1 MGILNKNKI
10 SFINSALLCSGR
22 HFCWGV
28 ISFLLK
34 SKKSILCLISI
45 KVEKVSLRER
55 IPGGE
60 EERERDREVVVGWG
74 EGEKERE
81 KEKAGGSYFAKHI
94 LKE

>member
-1 MGILNKNKI
+1 MNKNKI

-45 KVEKVSLRER
+45 KAEKVSLRER

-60 EERERDREVVVGWG
+60 EERERQRSGG
-74 EGEKERE
+74 GLGGRRERE
-81 KEKAGGSYFAKHI
+81 RERESGW
-94 LKE
+94 